1 MQSLNAI
8 CEQTVHG
15 SVNPMSPLFAELWP
29 FIDKLLTEFVTV
41 DEICESTW
49 RLVKHS
55 QRVMGLQFEV
65 YLHDFIKKTMLC
77 Y

>member
-8 CEQTVHG
+8 NQQTEHG
-15 SVNPMSPLFAELWP
+15 KVNPLSPLFAELWP
-29 FIDKLLTEFVTV
+29 FIDRLLTEFVTV
-41 DEICESTW
+41 DEICESVC

-55 QRVMGLQFEV
+55 QRVMGLQFEA
-65 YLHDFIKKTMLC
+65 YLQNFIKKTMMC